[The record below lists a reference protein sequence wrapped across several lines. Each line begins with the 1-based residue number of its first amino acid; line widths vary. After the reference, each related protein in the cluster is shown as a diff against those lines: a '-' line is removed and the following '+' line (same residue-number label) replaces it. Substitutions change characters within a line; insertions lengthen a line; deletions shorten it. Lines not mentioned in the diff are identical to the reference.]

1 MGRCYA
7 SLLVL
12 SLIFGSCYA
21 TSHWT
26 TALTQSYSAQLEEAQ
41 TLSREEN
48 WEEAGNI
55 TKEVYDHWNS
65 QSFWLYVLLRHSD
78 IDKISLGFQTVCQYL
93 EQEDVEPYVAN
104 NAQLITQLQLLSEM
118 EQLSWENVL

>member
-1 MGRCYA
+1 MSRCYVA
-7 SLLVL
+7 IFTLVL
-12 SLIFGSCYA
+12 IFACSTA
-21 TSHWT
+21 TSHWST
-26 TALTQSYSAQLEEAQ
+26 TLTQSYSAQLEQAQ

-55 TKEVYDHWNS
+55 TQAVYDHWNS

-78 IDKISLGFQTVCQYL
+78 IDKISLCFQTVCQYL
-93 EQEDVEPYVAN
+93 EQQDVEPYVAN

-118 EQLSWENVL
+118 EQLSWENIL